1 MAAAAKF
8 SNNNTNITNT
18 NMEDYDVLG
27 ENNSSSFY
35 NITAFPA
42 IPIQLKGM
50 ETRIEKQK
58 VIFKDIFSTVE
69 QDTLTKIQT
78 YLDTKVSK
86 KTIRDIIKQKISTKP
101 MRILQEI
108 INTLKYE
115 NIICRKIK
123 LASLDGIGTFKMEPE
138 HSKTI
143 QNSDI
148 ISSDNCKIFVGVI
161 ELIRK
166 KFLGNSLFCDHM
178 NSLIVDLKKN
188 IIFVFEPKGTTQQ
201 PQLNNL
207 NEIDIKKLLSSDLAE
222 INKDYFKDFEFI
234 KNSQSFLSCPQGIC
248 RDTDCQT
255 YSLYGNL
262 LYILNRDNIPENK
275 SGAEKYINDIL
286 FSSKFMNTNKINLLL
301 ILVADLLCKNKVL
314 ATEVQWGLSNN
325 ESVCVP
331 TISSGGGKSKKTNKS
346 KKTRK
351 SNKSR
356 KSKKTKKTKKS
367 K

>member
-1 MAAAAKF
+1 M
-8 SNNNTNITNT
+8 
-18 NMEDYDVLG
+18 
-27 ENNSSSFY
+27 
-35 NITAFPA
+35 
-42 IPIQLKGM
+42 
-50 ETRIEKQK
+50 
-58 VIFKDIFSTVE
+58 
-69 QDTLTKIQT
+69 
-78 YLDTKVSK
+78 
-86 KTIRDIIKQKISTKP
+86 
-101 MRILQEI
+101 
-108 INTLKYE
+108 
-115 NIICRKIK
+115 
-123 LASLDGIGTFKMEPE
+123 
-138 HSKTI
+138 
-143 QNSDI
+143 
-148 ISSDNCKIFVGVI
+148 
-161 ELIRK
+161 
-166 KFLGNSLFCDHM
+166 
-178 NSLIVDLKKN
+178 
-188 IIFVFEPKGTTQQ
+188 
-201 PQLNNL
+201 
-207 NEIDIKKLLSSDLAE
+207 
-222 INKDYFKDFEFI
+222 
-234 KNSQSFLSCPQGIC
+234 SCPQGIC